1 MGLSGGGGC
10 CDCGDSEAWK
20 AHPNCRLH
28 GGGGAHG
35 AGQVAS
41 SDLLAR
47 IPEDVRTRARL
58 VFRSVLKYAYD
69 LFTTETNM
77 NPPADLTF
85 RDSCDRLTGLDA
97 LDSGEV
103 ADQVRQ
109 TPSRPNKYPCTNRS
123 NVLSTPVLCSITAP

>member
-1 MGLSGGGGC
+1 MSMSGGGGC

-20 AHPNCRLH
+20 EHPNCRLH
-28 GGGGAHG
+28 AGGAHG

-41 SDLLAR
+41 SDPLAR
-47 IPEDVRTRARL
+47 IPEEVRTRARL

-69 LFTTETNM
+69 LLTTETNM

-103 ADQVRQ
+103 ADQVRL
-109 TPSRPNKYPCTNRS
+109 THNRLYILCT
-123 NVLSTPVLCSITAP
+123 V